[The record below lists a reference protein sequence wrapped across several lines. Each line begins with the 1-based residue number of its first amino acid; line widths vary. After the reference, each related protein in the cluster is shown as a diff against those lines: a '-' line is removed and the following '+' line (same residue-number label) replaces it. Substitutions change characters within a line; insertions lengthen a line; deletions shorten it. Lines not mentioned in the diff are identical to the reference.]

1 MRFSVVH
8 QDSALLV
15 VDKPSGLPTQAPQ
28 GGGENLFDLLRDTH
42 AYVGLHHRLDT
53 PASGLV
59 LFTLDKRANPPIAQ
73 GFREHTIRREYQV
86 MVIGD
91 PGQLGCWESP
101 IDGKHA
107 RTHWRRLGTG
117 GGMSVLAVELE
128 TGRTHQIR
136 RHAAD
141 HGHPVCGDRRHGG
154 AAGSLWPRLA
164 LHACRLVLP
173 HPITG
178 KEMSVAAQAPA
189 DLQELWVKALPH
201 PSSQAP

>member
-15 VDKPSGLPTQAPQ
+15 VDRASGLPTQAPQ

-91 PGQLGCWESP
+91 PGEFGCWESP

-107 RTHWRRLGTG
+107 RTPWRRLGPG
-117 GGMSVLAVELE
+117 E
-128 TGRTHQIR
+128 
-136 RHAAD
+136 

-178 KEMSVAAQAPA
+178 KELSVAAQTPA

-201 PSSQAP
+201 PGSQAP